1 MMVRE
6 CVETK
11 YLTKPMRVKLL
22 DASRDYWL
30 RLGVSDWGLLQMK
43 RKYEKGM
50 LLQNTSGDI
59 IRILDIKINMAD
71 ANDTKL
77 LMINW
82 GIKKSEMENQQHKKN
97 KSKNRE
103 MER

>member
-1 MMVRE
+1 
-6 CVETK
+6 
-11 YLTKPMRVKLL
+11 
-22 DASRDYWL
+22 
-30 RLGVSDWGLLQMK
+30 MK

-82 GIKKSEMENQQHKKN
+82 GIKKSEMENQ
-97 KSKNRE
+97 
-103 MER
+103 